1 MAADPIL
8 FVAGEWLGA
17 SSGLLALLTAAG
29 FLQRWGIRF
38 RLVGIT
44 SFTALLAISC
54 LAFAVSYV
62 PRVSVAGALRAPV
75 VFDNGG
81 DLVVAAST
89 TELPEEAWGPTAEQV
104 ARNLRGSGRVSA
116 DGHVRVRLRGLEA
129 LDGGRARPVILAEA
143 NRNLANGEVRIT
155 VRPGGDTAP
164 RRSGRS
170 TN

>member
-17 SSGLLALLTAAG
+17 ASGLLALLTAAG

-62 PRVSVAGALRAPV
+62 PRVSVAGALQAPV

-89 TELPEEAWGPTAEQV
+89 NELPEGAWGATAEQV
-104 ARNLRGSGRVSA
+104 ARNLRGSGRVSP

-129 LDGGRARPVILAEA
+129 QEGGRARPVILAEA
-143 NRNLANGEVRIT
+143 DRNLANGEVRVS
-155 VRPGGDTAP
+155 VRPGDP
-164 RRSGRS
+164 FSSRSK
-170 TN
+170 N